1 MSKQF
6 WIVLPAGLAVVAAL
20 LFAVFSGTKGAHVD
34 LQGEVLKVR
43 VLSLNPQ
50 ASLVVA
56 DFRVTNPADIPF
68 VVSTIVMELD
78 RYGRGTTDGTVISKP
93 DMENVFK
100 FEKLIGPKYNDVMS
114 IQDKVAPHQKVD
126 RMVGARFELGEAAID
141 ARKGI
146 HLHIE
151 DVDGAVVDIGE
162 KK

>member
-1 MSKQF
+1 VSKQF
-6 WIVLPAGLAVVAAL
+6 WIVLPAGLAVVGAL

-34 LQGEVLKVR
+34 LQGEILKVR

-56 DFRVTNPADIPF
+56 DFRVTNPSDIPF
-68 VVSTIVMELD
+68 VVSTIVMQLD
-78 RYGRGTTDGTVISKP
+78 RYGAGTTDGTVISKP

-100 FEKLIGPKYNDVMS
+100 FEKLIGPKYNEVMS

-126 RMVGARFELGEAAID
+126 RMAGARFELSEAAIN
-141 ARKGI
+141 ARKGV

>member
-1 MSKQF
+1 VTKQF
-6 WIVLPAGLAVVAAL
+6 WIVLPAGLAVVGAL
-20 LFAVFSGTKGAHVD
+20 IFILFFGTKGAHVD
-34 LQGEVLKVR
+34 LQGEILKVR

-56 DFRVTNPADIPF
+56 DFRVTNPSDIPF
-68 VVSTIVMELD
+68 VVSTIVMQLD
-78 RYGRGTTDGTVISKP
+78 RYGTATVDGTVISKP
-93 DMENVFK
+93 DMDNVFK

-126 RMVGARFELGEAAID
+126 RMAGARFELGEAPID